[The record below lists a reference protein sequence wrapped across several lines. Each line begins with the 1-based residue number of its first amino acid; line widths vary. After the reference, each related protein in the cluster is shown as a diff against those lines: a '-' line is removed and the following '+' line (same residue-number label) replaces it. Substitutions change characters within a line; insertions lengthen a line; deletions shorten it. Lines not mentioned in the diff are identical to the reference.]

1 MNLNISAPSSPASP
15 LRRRG
20 NLLDVGKRILA
31 LAFNSAAERC
41 IAYSIATNIAPI
53 TDGESADDYK
63 LLAPYGDT
71 DYWIED
77 GKGSFKK
84 LIQRF
89 TPPQAAKAVAAFN
102 AYRVR
107 QGKSF
112 IGMPIYR
119 GHPDADPVRWPDDR
133 RYGHLLDVQQRDDGL
148 YAKPAWNDLGLDN
161 KKNHYLPYPSIAWL
175 YDEASAQRTGVI
187 EPDEIQSVGLTNQPR
202 MKNVP
207 VWTNQ
212 DPAGAS
218 QFSANNPLSPAGDAQ
233 KTTTTKEPKMNHKA
247 RLVSLLNKHHGA
259 TLDDGSAD
267 ESIESAYQKA
277 MEKAAPKVAK
287 NVALVI
293 GSETFQVV
301 PSEGTDEAKLLA
313 QASTLATNVATAT
326 TTATNAT
333 EEAKKFRGL
342 AINAHLDRGIDKA
355 IITAAER
362 PDWQTKFEK
371 DFDATLV
378 EFNAKKVA
386 LNTKP
391 LDPLKPLDHA
401 DLSTPRGRT
410 LAFNTRVD
418 EIQAEALKNGGH
430 AISIDR
436 AIDKMRGNAADA
448 ALLKAMEPTSA
459 SK

>member
-1 MNLNISAPSSPASP
+1 MKFFDSLFPPPPYRVKTAPVSTRPIGP
-15 LRRRG
+15 IRKL
-20 NLLDVGKRILA
+20 LA

-53 TDGESADDYK
+53 TEGEAADEYK

-77 GKGSFKK
+77 GKGGFKK

-89 TPPQAAKAVAAFN
+89 TPAQAAKIVAAFN
-102 AYRVR
+102 TYRVR

-148 YAKPAWNDLGLDN
+148 YVKPAWNDLGLDN

-175 YDEASAQRTGVI
+175 YDMAAAARTGII

-207 VWTNQ
+207 VWTNAE
-212 DPAGAS
+212 DPQQQQKKEKTTMPKWLIDRLVALNVLKKPADGVEPTEAELQTACS
-218 QFSANNPLSPAGDAQ
+218 RLAVNVDPMEIALGQKKISVVIAGDNRDAFI
-233 KTTTTKEPKMNHKA
+233 TE
-247 RLVSLLNKHHGA
+247 LGA
-259 TLDDGSAD
+259 
-267 ESIESAYQKA
+267 
-277 MEKAAPKVAK
+277 
-287 NVALVI
+287 
-293 GSETFQVV
+293 
-301 PSEGTDEAKLLA
+301 
-313 QASTLATNVATAT
+313 LATNATA
-326 TTATNAT
+326 AT
-333 EEAKKFRGL
+333 EEAKKFKKL
-342 AINAHLDRGIDKA
+342 AINAHLDRAIDKG

-362 PDWQTKFEK
+362 PQWATDFEA
-371 DFDATLV
+371 DFDAALV
-378 EFNAKKVA
+378 KLNAKKTA

-391 LDPLKPLDHA
+391 LDPLKPVNGTRISPRRAVARSPSTFALTRSRRKPA
-401 DLSTPRGRT
+401 RTAAAKFPSTTPSTRCAGTQRTPRCSRRW
-410 LAFNTRVD
+410 N
-418 EIQAEALKNGGH
+418 Q
-430 AISIDR
+430 
-436 AIDKMRGNAADA
+436 
-448 ALLKAMEPTSA
+448 PA